1 MANDDPKQDRA
12 LLSELCA
19 ALAFL
24 TRVPIS
30 ALGEVA
36 NRPLDGRRGARLFP
50 VVGAAIGAAGGL
62 VLVMLASLGVPPLV
76 AAGVA
81 VATTIGLTGA
91 LHEDGL
97 ADTADG
103 FGGGVTAQR
112 KLEIMKDS
120 RIGTFGALAV
130 GVSVLLRVTA
140 LGSLVAAGGLHAVA
154 AWIAAEAASRGAM
167 VKLWHDLPSA
177 RPDGMADRAG
187 QPDDQATLVALIASV
202 VIVALA
208 IIPTF
213 GTWAALTGTAF
224 IVAAGFTCA
233 RLFLNQIGGHTGDT
247 LGTGQ
252 QCTAIAFLIAMTPF
266 A

>member
-12 LLSELCA
+12 LLGEFCT

-24 TRVPIS
+24 TRLPLS
-30 ALGEVA
+30 ALGETA

-50 VVGAAIGAAGGL
+50 LVGAAIGAGGGL
-62 VLVMLASLGVPPLV
+62 VLVLLAALGVPPLV

-103 FGGGVTAQR
+103 FGGGATAQR

-130 GVSVLLRVTA
+130 MVSILLRVTA
-140 LGSLVAAGGLHAVA
+140 LSSLVATGGLRAAA

-167 VKLWHDLPSA
+167 VKLWHDLPPA
-177 RPDGMADRAG
+177 RPDGMADRVG
-187 QPDDQATLVALIASV
+187 RPDGQATLIALIASV

-208 IIPTF
+208 IIPTC
-213 GTWAALTGTAF
+213 GIWAALTATAM
-224 IVAAGFTCA
+224 IVAAGFACA
-233 RLFLNQIGGHTGDT
+233 RLFLSQIGGHTGDT

-252 QCTAIAFLIAMTPF
+252 QCTAIAFLIALTPF
-266 A
+266 G

>member
-1 MANDDPKQDRA
+1 MANDDPKQDEA
-12 LLSELCA
+12 LLGEFRA

-24 TRVPIS
+24 SRIPLS
-30 ALGEVA
+30 ALGEAA
-36 NRPLDGRRGARLFP
+36 NRPLDGRRAARVFP
-50 VVGAAIGAAGGL
+50 LVGAAIGTAGGL
-62 VLVMLASLGVPPLV
+62 VLVLLTAVGVPPLV

-81 VATTIGLTGA
+81 VATIMGLTGA

-103 FGGGVTAQR
+103 FGGGATAQR

-130 GVSVLLRVTA
+130 MVSVLLRVAA
-140 LGSLVAAGGLHAVA
+140 LSSLAAAGGLRAAA

-177 RPDGMADRAG
+177 RPGGMADHAG
-187 QPDDQATLVALIASV
+187 RPDDRSTLIAMLASV

-213 GTWAALTGTAF
+213 GIWAALTGTAI
-224 IVAAGFTCA
+224 IVAGGVACA
-233 RLFLNQIGGHTGDT
+233 RLFLSQIGGHTGDT
-247 LGTGQ
+247 LGTVQ
-252 QCTAIAFLIAMTPF
+252 QCTAIAFLIALTPF